1 MAYRE
6 VTMLEV
12 KEVLRLWLAGVAKKR
27 IAVQL
32 GLNVKTVRRYV
43 GAAGA
48 SGLARAAGPEALDEG
63 LIAAVV
69 SRVQPSLGRPHGDGW
84 AECAAQR
91 AVIERYLHQRRP
103 ALEGAHAAPAP
114 GGARELRDPPALRD
128 RRARLR
134 RDRAPRSPWPTAGP
148 AKRSNST
155 RAG

>member
-43 GAAGA
+43 AAARA
-48 SGLARAAGPEALDEG
+48 SGLAREAGPEALDEG

-69 SRVQPSLGRPHGDGW
+69 SGSS
-84 AECAAQR
+84 R
-91 AVIERYLHQRRP
+91 AS
-103 ALEGAHAAPAP
+103 AAPMA
-114 GGARELRDPPALRD
+114 
-128 RRARLR
+128 
-134 RDRAPRSPWPTAGP
+134 TAGP
-148 AKRSNST
+148 SAWPSAPSSSATCASGSGSRRFARCSGA
-155 RAG
+155 RA